1 VPKRGE
7 RLFPATMAA
16 IVAVAVIDFGLHRFG
31 DGWHRPML
39 VVLAGALGASALCGW
54 IGMRRA
60 RESERARRHA
70 EMLYHAYWWNAQ
82 EALFVYEVTRDGRFI
97 LEGLNP
103 THERLS
109 GLEAARCRGK
119 EPHEFLPPDV
129 TQIVTAHYR
138 RCLERAA
145 PIHYEEVLA
154 FANGTRQ
161 WETSLVPVAG
171 PDGRVIRILG
181 CCREITQ
188 RNRTLDALRASE
200 DRFRAVAQT
209 VPAILFS
216 ASPSASCDYLSPR
229 FYQVT
234 GMKLGAAAGH
244 GWIRALHPTG
254 ARRIHDAM
262 RHAGAIGDP
271 FEDEYRIRGADGD
284 YRWFVIRARSVRDD
298 AGQVVKWYGAATDI
312 DEFKRTQQALSRSNE
327 RLEAILA
334 SIGDC
339 YLTLDRDWRV
349 TAANPQAARFFDGSV
364 AALIGKRVWDVM
376 PATGHGITEEMYRL
390 ARDEDRR
397 VEFEAEWV
405 PQAGRW
411 IEHHVYPG
419 RGTEEL
425 AVFFQDITGRKLAE
439 FAARD
444 TQALLQSTMDAL
456 STQIAILDRRGVV
469 IAANAAW
476 LRFGAAAP
484 ASDRCCGVGI
494 SYFDYWENACE
505 TSTDAI
511 AVLSGLLSVLK
522 GAREEFR
529 HEYPSGDDDAALWFQ
544 LRVSRFGRGD
554 ALKLV
559 IAHEDVT
566 EVKRSEERLRL
577 LTRRT
582 VRLQDEERRR
592 IAREL
597 HDSTAQN
604 LLGATLGIYRAKRLL
619 PELSPEA
626 AKALDDSC
634 DLIEQSQREIRTT
647 AYLLHPPM
655 LDEAGLP
662 TALQWYIDGFV
673 KRSGIA
679 VDLSIAPE
687 IENHR
692 LPYEVETALFRVV
705 QEALTNVH
713 RHSGSQTARVA
724 LACPPDK
731 GFPGVVLTVEDEGRG
746 IAGLW
751 SEGRFDVASDGGSLR
766 GLGGVGLVGMSERL
780 RQLNGYLRIRSRPG
794 NTEISAVVRL
804 DGQE

>member
-1 VPKRGE
+1 
-7 RLFPATMAA
+7 MAIA
-16 IVAVAVIDFGLHRFG
+16 GVVAVVYFGLHPLG
-31 DGWHRPML
+31 DGWRQPML
-39 VVLAGALGASALCGW
+39 AGMAGALAASGLCAW
-54 IGMRRA
+54 VLAHRSRTA
-60 RESERARRHA
+60 ETARRHA
-70 EMLYHAYWWNAQ
+70 ELLYQAYWMSAQ
-82 EALFVYEVTRDGRFI
+82 EALFVYAVTSDGRFI

-109 GLEAARCRGK
+109 GLDAAQCRGK
-119 EPHEFLPPDV
+119 EPHEFLPSDLADMV
-129 TQIVTAHYR
+129 TVHYR
-138 RCLERAA
+138 RCLERAE
-145 PIHYEEVLA
+145 PIAYEEELA
-154 FANGTRQ
+154 LPGGIRQ
-161 WETSLVPVAG
+161 WQTSLVPIRG
-171 PDGRVIRILG
+171 PGAKIIRILG
-181 CCREITQ
+181 SCREITE
-188 RNRTLDALRASE
+188 RNRILDALRESE
-200 DRFRAVAQT
+200 NRFRAVAQT

-216 ASPSASCDYLSPR
+216 ASPTVSCDYLSPR

-234 GMKLGAAAGH
+234 GMTLGAATGH
-244 GWIRALHPTG
+244 RWIRALHPEDG
-254 ARRIHDAM
+254 SRIHDAM
-262 RHAGAIGDP
+262 HHADAGGKS
-271 FEDEYRIRGADGD
+271 FEDEYRIRGADGV
-284 YRWFVIRARSVRDD
+284 YRWFVIRARSTRDD
-298 AGQVVKWYGAATDI
+298 AGRIVKWFGAATDI
-312 DEFKRTQQALSRSNE
+312 DELKHAQHALSRSND
-327 RLEAILA
+327 RLAAILA

-349 TAANPQAARFFDGSV
+349 TAANPQAARFFDGSIE
-364 AALIGKRVWDVM
+364 ALIGTSVWDVI
-376 PATGHGITEEMYRL
+376 PPSGHAITEEMYRM
-390 ARDEDRR
+390 ARDQERR
-397 VEFEAEWV
+397 VEFEAEWIRH
-405 PQAGRW
+405 AGRW
-411 IEHHVYPG
+411 VEHHVYPG
-419 RGTEEL
+419 RGTDEI
-425 AVFFQDITGRKLAE
+425 AVFFRDITGRKLAE

-444 TQALLQSTMDAL
+444 TQALLQSTLDAL

-476 LRFGAAAP
+476 QRFGSAGP
-484 ASDRCCGVGI
+484 NSDRRCGVGT

-511 AVLSGLLSVLK
+511 GVMSGLLSVLK
-522 GAREEFR
+522 GDHEEFR
-529 HEYPSGDDDAALWFQ
+529 REYPSGDDAAAGWFQ
-544 LRVSRFGRGD
+544 LRMSRFGRGD

-582 VRLQDEERRR
+582 VRVQDEERRR

-619 PELSPEA
+619 PALSADA

-634 DLIEQSQREIRTT
+634 ELIEQSQREIRTT

-662 TALQWYIDGFV
+662 TALKWYIDGFV

-679 VDLSIAPE
+679 VELSIAPE
-687 IENHR
+687 LEHHR
-692 LPYEVETALFRVV
+692 LPYDVETALFRVL

-713 RHSGSQTARVA
+713 RHSGSQVARVA
-724 LACPPDK
+724 LECPAENTK
-731 GFPGVVLTVEDEGRG
+731 SCVVLTVEDEGRG

-751 SEGRFDVASDGGSLR
+751 SEGPVDAGRSGSPLR

-794 NTEISAVVRL
+794 NTTISAVVHL
-804 DGQE
+804 GGKE